1 MRAFIFIMI
10 LVGVT
15 NHVAVNAQ
23 APDVGMGFSGIY
35 APPVFVDTIAV
46 IEPEVYPFLNPREL
60 HLVIYSVNIANNG
73 QHKM

>member
-46 IEPEVYPFLNPREL
+46 IEPEVYPFTPEGKR
-60 HLVIYSVNIANNG
+60 SFDA
-73 QHKM
+73 